1 MFMPTIIAIE
11 STTASARGVETP
23 FQHLYLVKRV
33 TDDAGNV
40 LEEKVIR
47 GGPGQGDQLVTV
59 ADVDLASSPDARGSD
74 TLAER
79 HHTVLDLQ
87 GRDPNAVWN
96 LMVQHA
102 VNITQADLDYS
113 FDIFDALNGPDL
125 NSNTVVA
132 SALHTVGI
140 NLAANLP
147 DGVSRRDVPLYD
159 QTRDMLVDD
168 LLRGGSQSDII
179 YGGAGRDRIEAG
191 DGDNRLFGEVDNDVL
206 IGGAGKDVLNGGG
219 GTDRMKGGL
228 GDDRYYIDVSTDRV
242 IEKDVSLAGGIDR
255 VVSAISLNLLKLA
268 DLAGVEQ
275 LALRGSDDL
284 HGRGNLL
291 ENTLIGNR
299 GDNVLSGNSGDDILS
314 AHSGNDD
321 LRGGH
326 GDDNLRAGAGND
338 ILNGGGGRDIM
349 SGDSGKDAF
358 VFRSISDS
366 GPDPIA
372 SDVIIDFSPSDTMD
386 LRDIDANTT
395 ASGNQAFTFI
405 GSASFTGAGQLRYE
419 LNGAGN
425 TVVQADVNGDLTA
438 DFQVV
443 LQGYTRPVSGGD
455 FIL

>member
-1 MFMPTIIAIE
+1 MPTIIAIE
-11 STTASARGVETP
+11 STTASARGIQTP

-40 LEEKVIR
+40 VEEKIIR
-47 GGPGQGDQLVTV
+47 GGPGRGDQLVTV
-59 ADVDLASSPDARGSD
+59 ADVDLEKSPDARGSD
-74 TLAER
+74 TLAQR

-87 GRDPNAVWN
+87 GRDPDAVWN

-102 VNITQADLDYS
+102 VNINRADLDYS
-113 FDIFDALNGPDL
+113 FDILDSLDGPDL

-147 DGVSRRDVPLYD
+147 SGVSRREVPLYD

-168 LLRGGSQSDII
+168 LLRDGSHSDLI

-206 IGGAGKDVLNGGG
+206 IGGAGNDVLDGGSG
-219 GTDRMKGGL
+219 ADRMKGGR

-242 IEKDVSLAGGIDR
+242 IEKEITLAGGLDR

-299 GDNVLSGNSGDDILS
+299 GDNVLSGNAGADTLS
-314 AHSGNDD
+314 SHAGNDD

-326 GDDNLRAGAGND
+326 GSDSLRAGAGND
-338 ILNGGGGRDIM
+338 LLDGGGDRDIM
-349 SGDSGKDAF
+349 SGGSGADTF
-358 VFRSISDS
+358 VFRSTSDS
-366 GPDPIA
+366 RPGLTS
-372 SDVIIDFSPSDTMD
+372 SDRIVDFTTSDTLD
-386 LRDIDANTT
+386 VRGIDANTT
-395 ASGNQAFTFI
+395 ASGNQAFSFI
-405 GSASFTGAGQLRYE
+405 GQATFTGAGQLRYE
-419 LNGAGN
+419 LDGLGN
-425 TVVQADVNGDLTA
+425 TLVQADVNGDLA
-438 DFQVV
+438 IDFQVV
-443 LQGYTRPVSGGD
+443 LQGYTRPLSGGD

>member
-1 MFMPTIIAIE
+1 MFMPTVIAIE
-11 STTASARGVETP
+11 STEATARGVETP

-40 LEEKVIR
+40 VQEKVIR
-47 GGPGQGDQLVTV
+47 GGPGRGDQLVTV
-59 ADVDLASSPDARGSD
+59 ADVDLAESPDARGSD
-74 TLAER
+74 TLAQR

-87 GRDPNAVWN
+87 GRDPEAVWS

-102 VNITQADLDYS
+102 VNINRADLDYS
-113 FDIFDALNGPDL
+113 FDIVDAFNGSDL

-132 SALHTVGI
+132 SALHTIGI
-140 NLAANLP
+140 DLAANLP
-147 DGVSRRDVPLYD
+147 DGVSRREVPLYD
-159 QTRDMLVDD
+159 QTGDMRVDD
-168 LLRGGSQSDII
+168 LLRGGNQSDVI

-206 IGGAGKDVLNGGG
+206 IGGVGKDVLDGGS

-255 VVSAISLNLLKLA
+255 VVSAVSLNLLKLA

-299 GDNVLSGNSGDDILS
+299 GDNVLSGNAGDDILS
-314 AHSGNDD
+314 AHAGKDD

-326 GDDNLRAGAGND
+326 GNDNLRAGAGD
-338 ILNGGGGRDIM
+338 DLLNGGGGQDIL
-349 SGDSGKDAF
+349 SGDSGRDTF
-358 VFRSISDS
+358 VFGSISDS
-366 GPDPIA
+366 GPDPVSTDLI
-372 SDVIIDFSPSDTMD
+372 VDFSTADTID
-386 LRDIDANTT
+386 LRGIDARTT
-395 ASGNQAFTFI
+395 ASGNQAFSFI
-405 GSASFTGAGQLRYE
+405 GSATFTGAGQLRYE
-419 LNGAGN
+419 LDGAGN
-425 TVVQADVNGDLTA
+425 TVVQADVNGDLAT

-443 LQGYTRPVSGGD
+443 LQGYTRPLSAGD

>member
-1 MFMPTIIAIE
+1 
-11 STTASARGVETP
+11 
-23 FQHLYLVKRV
+23 
-33 TDDAGNV
+33 
-40 LEEKVIR
+40 
-47 GGPGQGDQLVTV
+47 
-59 ADVDLASSPDARGSD
+59 
-74 TLAER
+74 
-79 HHTVLDLQ
+79 
-87 GRDPNAVWN
+87 
-96 LMVQHA
+96 
-102 VNITQADLDYS
+102 
-113 FDIFDALNGPDL
+113 LNGPDL

-206 IGGAGKDVLNGGG
+206 IGGAGKDVLDGGS

-314 AHSGNDD
+314 AHAGDDD

-366 GPDPIA
+366 GPDPIL
-372 SDVIIDFSPSDTMD
+372 SDVIVDFSPSDTMD